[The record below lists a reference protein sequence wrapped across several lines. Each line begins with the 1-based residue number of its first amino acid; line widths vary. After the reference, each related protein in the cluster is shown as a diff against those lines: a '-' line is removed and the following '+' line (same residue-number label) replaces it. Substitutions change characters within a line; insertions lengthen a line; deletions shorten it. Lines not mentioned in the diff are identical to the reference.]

1 MERETLGAWVPKV
14 LGKMM
19 EEEKTEAKVRWERR
33 SWTGLAEQTVTAKA
47 RSLLFMEETD
57 A

>member
-19 EEEKTEAKVRWERR
+19 DEEKTEAKVRWERR

-47 RSLLFMEETD
+47 RSLPFMEETD
-57 A
+57 T